1 MKISTIL
8 FILGAFFILGGI
20 LALAN
25 PFAASLTV
33 TVLTGAV
40 FLVGGALQTWF
51 AFSDQTMPH
60 RVWNGVI
67 GLLGIIAGVSLL
79 ANPLGGVL
87 SLTFLLAILFLMT
100 GAARLAGA
108 VSLRGSALFWPLLLS
123 GLASV
128 VLGGLILTMFPEAAG
143 NVLGLLLGLELV
155 AEGIALVILGIAS
168 RKLA

>member
-1 MKISTIL
+1 MRVSTIL
-8 FILGAFFILGGI
+8 FVLGAFFVLGGI

-40 FLVGGALQTWF
+40 FLVGGVLQTWF

-60 RVWNGVI
+60 RVWNGFI
-67 GLLGIIAGVSLL
+67 GLVGILAGVSLL

-87 SLTFLLAILFLMT
+87 SLTLLLAILFVMT
-100 GAARLAGA
+100 GVARIAGA
-108 VSLRGSALFWPLLLS
+108 IALRGNVLFWPLLLS
-123 GLASV
+123 GVASV
-128 VLGGLILTMFPEAAG
+128 VLGGLILTMFPDAAS

-155 AEGIALVILGIAS
+155 AEGVALVILGIAA